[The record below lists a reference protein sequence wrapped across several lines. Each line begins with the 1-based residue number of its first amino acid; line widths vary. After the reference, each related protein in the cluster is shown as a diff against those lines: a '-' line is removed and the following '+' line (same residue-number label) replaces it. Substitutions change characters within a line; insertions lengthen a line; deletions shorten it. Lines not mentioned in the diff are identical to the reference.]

1 MNIELENG
9 IWCFE
14 LKFSFTEQF
23 FIFWKCR
30 SQINIPEIDKRN
42 AMNTYAYIF
51 TKKVLPIKKEP
62 QSVDSTQT
70 GESPQECILTALLG
84 KNNSEPT

>member
-51 TKKVLPIKKEP
+51 TKKVLPIKKNHS
-62 QSVDSTQT
+62 QLLHTNGGVSVGMYTN
-70 GESPQECILTALLG
+70 CIIRQ
-84 KNNSEPT
+84 KQ